1 MRAAFL
7 VPVVIAML
15 AGPALATP
23 LGSSDV
29 QGLIREYNAANAP
42 CRSTDGT
49 RATQI
54 ACDRRAAYA
63 LRLDQMGWCLG
74 KQSDAGAQ
82 MRWHRCTFDSLHF
95 GD

>member
-1 MRAAFL
+1 MRTLILA
-7 VPVVIAML
+7 PVVVAML
-15 AGPALATP
+15 VGSATATP

-29 QGLIREYNAANAP
+29 PGLIREYNAANAP

-49 RATQI
+49 NATRI

-74 KQSDAGAQ
+74 KQSDSGAS
-82 MRWHRCTFDSLHF
+82 MRWHRCTADSLHF